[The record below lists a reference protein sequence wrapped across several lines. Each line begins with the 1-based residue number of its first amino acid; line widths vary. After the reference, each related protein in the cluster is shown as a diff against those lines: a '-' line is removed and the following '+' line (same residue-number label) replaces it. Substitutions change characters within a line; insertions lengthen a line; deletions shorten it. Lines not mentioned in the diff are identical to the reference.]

1 MIKAFTSS
9 RFTLFQSGTYFL
21 SAVVIA
27 PRIYRCTVENIDA
40 STFTGTCL
48 EANMDVIEKLKDAQ
62 AFLERVWSGQTTQEE
77 RNRTGQV
84 ITSGGAF
91 LLCITVASILAR
103 QIDLGLYFNNPWI
116 RITSMA
122 VLLIS
127 NWLGA
132 DWLMRKSLLSG
143 WRDIL
148 RAGAISGLWLVVYG
162 AGTFEPIAVFAQFPL
177 LHLGLVI
184 VAGLGIFFAAIRYES
199 SYLAAFANL
208 ACLGGVALAPM
219 GSASLVGISIL
230 GIVGMFVSRRFSS
243 RGVPLVNAAALW
255 GMYGYLFLQPSVASD
270 NIVSAVTFLITAFS
284 IALAVDF
291 NFGDSEKLAP
301 VVANLS
307 ALTVAISGCS
317 YFFFASSPVEN
328 ALTWLACAVLLGL
341 RGFMYTAQRGSIRRY
356 CYWLLSGGALSTG
369 IGLYLQSLEAP
380 MLTSILLAVGWSMLL
395 GQTHEKSFVRRVSAV
410 HLASTLALALPSI
423 FLGTPSVVRLFA
435 LLVIACLAQVA
446 DFYLTRPAEENSHPM
461 ELWTIRL
468 LSTLLASLGVLESCF
483 LQSGM
488 FASTMVTVTAAV
500 MRLRYALR
508 QENYWNRISLLLA
521 TVAFGQLTTVQ
532 LWNLNSYEQV
542 VNATL
547 TGIALMAYG
556 ASYYL
561 PMVRQ
566 SSDQRV

>member
-1 MIKAFTSS
+1 MHC
-9 RFTLFQSGTYFL
+9 RDYG
-21 SAVVIA
+21 
-27 PRIYRCTVENIDA
+27 RINSYRHKP
-40 STFTGTCL
+40 GG
-48 EANMDVIEKLKDAQ
+48 NMDVIEKLRDMQ
-62 AFLERVWSGQTTQEE
+62 AFLERVWSGQTTPEE
-77 RNRTGQV
+77 RSRTGQV

-103 QIDLGLYFNNPWI
+103 QIDLGMYFENPWI
-116 RITSMA
+116 RLTSVA

-132 DWLMRKSLLSG
+132 DWLMRRNFLPG

-162 AGTFEPIAVFAQFPL
+162 SGTFEPIAVFTQVPL

-184 VAGLGIFFAAIRYES
+184 MAGLGIFFAAIRYES

-219 GSASLVGISIL
+219 GSASLIGISIL

-255 GMYGYLFLQPSVASD
+255 SMYGYLFLQPSVASD
-270 NIVSAVTFLITAFS
+270 NVVSAATFIITALS
-284 IALAVDF
+284 IALAIDF
-291 NFGDSEKLAP
+291 NLGDSEKLAP

-307 ALTVAISGCS
+307 ALAVALSSCS
-317 YFFFASSPVEN
+317 YFFFANSPVEN
-328 ALTWLACAVLLGL
+328 ALTWLACAALLGL
-341 RGFMYTAQRGSIRRY
+341 RGFLHVAQLGSIRRY
-356 CYWLLSGGALSTG
+356 CYLLLSGGALSTA
-369 IGLYLQSLEAP
+369 IGLFLQSLEAP
-380 MLTSILLAVGWSMLL
+380 MLTAAVLAVGWSVLL
-395 GQTHEKSFVRRVSAV
+395 DKTDEKSFVRRISAAHLVSALLLSLHGIFFETPTLP
-410 HLASTLALALPSI
+410 HLL
-423 FLGTPSVVRLFA
+423 A
-435 LLVIACLAQVA
+435 LLVVGCLAQVS
-446 DFYLTRPAEENSHPM
+446 DFYLTRPTKNAIGPF

-483 LQSGM
+483 LQAGM
-488 FASTMVTVTAAV
+488 FASTTVTVTAAV
-500 MRLRYALR
+500 MRLRYALS

-547 TGIALMAYG
+547 TGIALMVYG

-561 PMVRQ
+561 PIVRQ
-566 SSDQRV
+566 SSDQRA